1 MKLTRVGV
9 SSHRSGD
16 FNRPRRLLTHSM
28 CIRADIWWLRHRVI
42 VTAAETLPA
51 LGGLLS
57 GRFHEIECVLAT
69 AVVDDASDLALEILA
84 RHDAIDEAVL
94 Q

>member
-1 MKLTRVGV
+1 M
-9 SSHRSGD
+9 
-16 FNRPRRLLTHSM
+16 
-28 CIRADIWWLRHRVI
+28 I